1 MRTQKVLS
9 RIDSLSPKNIDSDT
23 ASEKRKN
30 FEIKKNKKS
39 SFISELII

>member
-23 ASEKRKN
+23 ASEKEKISKLRRIKN
-30 FEIKKNKKS
+30 QVS
-39 SFISELII
+39 SVN